1 MAMPL
6 PFKIGWV
13 QVTLIGFLLLT
24 DNWVW
29 FYFHEWQAIKNWP
42 GFDYHL
48 SVARRLLSFS
58 GLALF
63 LGGLTFGAVRSAYRL
78 LRRLLS
84 RGPDVL

>member
-1 MAMPL
+1 MAKPRL
-6 PFKIGWV
+6 FRIGWV
-13 QVTLIGFLLLT
+13 QITLIGFFLLAG
-24 DNWVW
+24 NWVW

-63 LGGLTFGAVRSAYRL
+63 FGGLMFGLSRSVYRL

-84 RGPDVL
+84 PRPRVR